1 MNKVTEKLLQMVSD
15 WKGAFDG
22 AYNIREDGECA
33 GRVSSK
39 NIQIDSKSDGPG
51 LVIHIEPETKGET
64 VYIPAC
70 VTTAMWT
77 TWFTTISMWAR
88 ARMW

>member
-64 VYIPAC
+64 VYHADFAPWHIVMQGLLPDG
-70 VTTAMWT
+70 
-77 TWFTTISMWAR
+77 
-88 ARMW
+88 